1 MEIRTSADA
10 GVGHRED
17 DGIGT
22 EANPSRA
29 PRRRRQPE
37 RSVALQSPR
46 IPTRQTLRRAAL
58 VVALLV
64 GSSTAVAGM
73 SSAPSSLANSGTG
86 SASAHTVAR
95 VLPGD
100 RAIMLLEGRDPA
112 NAVLTFIVAPVTAI
126 DALTTR
132 IDSET
137 RLNICV
143 PCDNLA

>member
-1 MEIRTSADA
+1 
-10 GVGHRED
+10 
-17 DGIGT
+17 
-22 EANPSRA
+22 
-29 PRRRRQPE
+29 
-37 RSVALQSPR
+37 VALQSPR

-73 SSAPSSLANSGTG
+73 SSGPSSLANSGTG

-112 NAVLTFIVAPVTAI
+112 NAALTFIVAPVTAI